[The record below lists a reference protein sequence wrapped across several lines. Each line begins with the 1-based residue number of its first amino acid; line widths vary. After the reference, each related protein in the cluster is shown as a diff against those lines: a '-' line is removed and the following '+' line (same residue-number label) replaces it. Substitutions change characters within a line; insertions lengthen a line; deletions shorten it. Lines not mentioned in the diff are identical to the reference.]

1 MMSSVKEEKLIDVL
15 ATKYAIEGL
24 SASLKPFLF
33 KIPVL
38 GRGCNGRRIFV
49 LPLEEEVP
57 KAVSGLTKMN
67 SKSSLV
73 ASISADLEEL

>member
-15 ATKYAIEGL
+15 ATKYAVEGL

-38 GRGCNGRRIFV
+38 EGAAAMVGEYSFC
-49 LPLEEEVP
+49 L
-57 KAVSGLTKMN
+57 
-67 SKSSLV
+67 
-73 ASISADLEEL
+73 